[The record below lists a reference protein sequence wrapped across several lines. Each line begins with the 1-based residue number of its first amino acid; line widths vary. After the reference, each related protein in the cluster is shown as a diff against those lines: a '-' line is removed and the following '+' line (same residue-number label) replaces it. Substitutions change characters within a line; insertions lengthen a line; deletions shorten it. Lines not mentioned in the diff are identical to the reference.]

1 MKPMEDDD
9 DAMLDSLMDAMEGYD
24 ANHLMPKQAAGPGS
38 MTVELTIH
46 PNGKTADAIK
56 EEPKPETT
64 DEEAMLPTPEELEEM
79 MKGMA

>member
-24 ANHLMPKQAAGPGS
+24 ANHLAPKQAAGPGS

-46 PNGKTADAIK
+46 PNGKGDAIK
-56 EEPKPETT
+56 EEPQPETT
-64 DEEAMLPTPEELEEM
+64 DDEAMLPTPEELEEM